1 MRRLT
6 LAAVASITLA
16 AAAAPALACMWD
28 SDTLAEESLGK
39 KDVLEIV
46 TGKLRHHATAW
57 YEAKIAY
64 TQPMIDGGKAPK
76 ERYDDLAVALAKTGK
91 LDDAIAL
98 LADKEARFPG
108 EYTTEA
114 NLGTFLAMKGDNAG
128 ALDHLNRAIA
138 INPDAHFGCEKY
150 QVALLAWMDKLAAD
164 PTLAEK
170 ETFTGVPISEEMLEI
185 IHPTDG
191 GGIDTPKRK
200 ELDAQIV
207 AITGLI
213 RFGGN
218 DQNMHLWFT
227 LGVALGW
234 EGHKSLAMR
243 ALRRAELLG
252 HPRAAEVERWLA
264 ELNVPLRK
272 AASRG
277 RGADQGD
284 QTESAVELGQQLA
297 DDDWAA
303 GEKWEQAR
311 EDAEVALAQKHPKR
325 AFGY

>member
-1 MRRLT
+1 MRRFT
-6 LAAVASITLA
+6 TAAVASITLA
-16 AAAAPALACMWD
+16 AAAVPALACMWD
-28 SDTLAEESLGK
+28 HDTLAEESLGK

-64 TQPMIDGGKAPK
+64 TQPMIDGGKAPRD
-76 ERYDDLAVALAKTGK
+76 RYDDLAVALAKTGK
-91 LDDAIAL
+91 LDDALAVM
-98 LADKEARFPG
+98 ADKEARFPG

-114 NLGTFLAMKGDNAG
+114 NTGTFLAMKGDTAG
-128 ALDHLNRAIA
+128 AIDHLQKAIA
-138 INPDAHFGCEKY
+138 INPDAHFGREKY
-150 QVALLAWMDKLAAD
+150 QLALLAWMDKVAAD
-164 PTLAEK
+164 PKLVES
-170 ETFTGVPISEEMLEI
+170 ETFTGVPISEEMLMAI
-185 IHPTDG
+185 RPGDG
-191 GGIDTPKRK
+191 GLNTPTKK

-234 EGHKSLAMR
+234 EGHKNLGIR

-252 HPRAAEVERWLA
+252 HPRAAEVGHWLA
-264 ELNVPLRK
+264 EMDVPLLK
-272 AASRG
+272 AATRG
-277 RGADQGD
+277 RDAAHRD
-284 QTESAVELGQQLA
+284 QTDAAVDLGQQQA
-297 DDDWAA
+297 DDEWAA

-311 EDAEVALAQKHPKR
+311 EDAEVALAKKNPKR